1 MLTESERMYR
11 KLFESMTD
19 GLVSVDMDGR
29 IQESNLAYRNML
41 GYSEEELRRLTSRE
55 ITPGRWH
62 ELDAQ
67 ILRDQILTR
76 GYSDIYEKEYR
87 RKNGKTFPVELRCF
101 LLRNDFGEPFGIG
114 AVARDI
120 TEASR
125 REQAVR
131 ENEERLRVGALS
143 GLLGILAHELS
154 QPLAAI
160 IANAQAARRFLA
172 RGAINL
178 DELRAIFDDIPF
190 DGDRVVKF
198 IQSIRSMLPR
208 AGVERHPIQLNDL
221 VKDTLPIANHSF
233 GTRDASIHLDLDPSL
248 PPIKGDRIQL
258 QQVLLNL
265 LANALEAMKTSGR
278 PGRITLRTREAGGQ
292 VLLDVVDSGTGIPDE
307 KMQEIFAPFVTYKTE
322 RLGMGLALSRSIA
335 IGHEGRIWAENNSD
349 GGATFHL
356 ALPVK
361 DKIATTSTVDV
372 GRESPAAQTRKIAAS
387 QKPSGLTVLIADDKA
402 SFRRAV
408 SSILADLPD
417 LKLLAE
423 AADGA
428 EAIAKAAEL
437 NPDLVLLD
445 ISLPGI
451 HGVEAAYRIRELV
464 PHTRILFL
472 TQYDSPDFVQAAL
485 RSGAEGYVLKVD
497 AGSEL
502 LQAAKATLR
511 GEQYISSGI
520 RRT

>member
-1 MLTESERMYR
+1 
-11 KLFESMTD
+11 
-19 GLVSVDMDGR
+19 
-29 IQESNLAYRNML
+29 
-41 GYSEEELRRLTSRE
+41 
-55 ITPGRWH
+55 
-62 ELDAQ
+62 
-67 ILRDQILTR
+67 
-76 GYSDIYEKEYR
+76 
-87 RKNGKTFPVELRCF
+87 
-101 LLRNDFGEPFGIG
+101 
-114 AVARDI
+114 
-120 TEASR
+120 
-125 REQAVR
+125 
-131 ENEERLRVGALS
+131 
-143 GLLGILAHELS
+143 
-154 QPLAAI
+154 
-160 IANAQAARRFLA
+160 
-172 RGAINL
+172 
-178 DELRAIFDDIPF
+178 
-190 DGDRVVKF
+190 
-198 IQSIRSMLPR
+198 
-208 AGVERHPIQLNDL
+208 
-221 VKDTLPIANHSF
+221 
-233 GTRDASIHLDLDPSL
+233 
-248 PPIKGDRIQL
+248 
-258 QQVLLNL
+258 
-265 LANALEAMKTSGR
+265 
-278 PGRITLRTREAGGQ
+278 
-292 VLLDVVDSGTGIPDE
+292 
-307 KMQEIFAPFVTYKTE
+307 
-322 RLGMGLALSRSIA
+322 
-335 IGHEGRIWAENNSD
+335 
-349 GGATFHL
+349 
-356 ALPVK
+356 LPVK